1 MKTFFLA
8 IPIVLS
14 VGAAAAAFSACST
27 PIANNPATVQLSSN
41 IMALSPTDTTKTVD
55 AALSCG
61 CPCLLQDM
69 KVTGD
74 TDVIR
79 FNLASH
85 QTEESTHHITATAMP
100 SLTKPGTYSCV
111 FSFTMHDPM
120 EMGGMHD
127 YAASV
132 TATFTR

>member
-8 IPIVLS
+8 IPIVLAS
-14 VGAAAAAFSACST
+14 AAFSACSST
-27 PIANNPATVQLSSN
+27 SDSGPATVQLSSDK
-41 IMALSPTDTTKTVD
+41 IQLAGTDTTRTVE

-100 SLTKPGTYSCV
+100 SRTKPGTYSCV

-127 YAASV
+127 YSAHV